1 MKKEEPPEPAQVD
14 LFRLIKETEA
24 KDFVLVISRQGQ
36 QWEVAFTDL
45 SPKSSRTM
53 AGKGRTFT
61 DAWAGRKLEWS

>member
-24 KDFVLVISRQGQ
+24 KDFVLVVSRQGQ

-61 DAWAGRKLEWS
+61 EAWARRKLEWS